1 MRLIDRFVYGLWH
14 PGDRWGLLGS
24 CLFLFFSI
32 KHLKMFNLWKHF
44 SYKVIST
51 DVPYNRNIYI
61 QTSNLVYSVKSCS
74 TLICICFLSKF
85 KYLDTSFAIPVLW
98 LHLQNYVK
106 FCQNGWFFLK
116 IVVYT
121 FQASQKFSQLLN
133 QPSVDLSCDQCLL
146 NDFPWIMHWSHLR
159 PFGLIGRL
167 NIIAITT
174 ISLIF
179 SLLFVLC

>member
-32 KHLKMFNLWKHF
+32 KHLKMLNLWKHF

-121 FQASQKFSQLLN
+121 YCSKHQKSFRNYLISRLLTCRVIN
-133 QPSVDLSCDQCLL
+133 VCWMIFRESCT
-146 NDFPWIMHWSHLR
+146 
-159 PFGLIGRL
+159 GLI
-167 NIIAITT
+167 
-174 ISLIF
+174 SD
-179 SLLFVLC
+179 LLG

>member
-121 FQASQKFSQLLN
+121 YCSKHQKSFRNYLISRLLT
-133 QPSVDLSCDQCLL
+133 CRLL